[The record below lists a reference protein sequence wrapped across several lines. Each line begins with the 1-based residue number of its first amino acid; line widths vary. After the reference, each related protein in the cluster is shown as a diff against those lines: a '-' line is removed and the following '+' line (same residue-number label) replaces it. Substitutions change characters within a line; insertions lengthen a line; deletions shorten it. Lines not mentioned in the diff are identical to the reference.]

1 MKVKAKMNSFT
12 VPLWYRIFYGLQLI
26 SVFGLLNLLIKPIR
40 GSYLFVDIWVHGN
53 FILSILVFL
62 LWCSASVAWVTGVV
76 LAYAA
81 LRLYEILIYQFNV
94 IFFGKL
100 RAKKKGQDNA
110 LLDPVRSVLSLLL
123 NYIEVIFWFALFYLH
138 FSSSF
143 RGGATK
149 LASHSQA
156 FGFSLS
162 RMTFSGIVEIV
173 PNDCM
178 GYILLHSH
186 ATIGLFMTVFV
197 VGWAIS
203 VLFED

>member
-1 MKVKAKMNSFT
+1 M
-12 VPLWYRIFYGLQLI
+12 
-26 SVFGLLNLLIKPIR
+26 
-40 GSYLFVDIWVHGN
+40 
-53 FILSILVFL
+53 
-62 LWCSASVAWVTGVV
+62 
-76 LAYAA
+76 
-81 LRLYEILIYQFNV
+81 
-94 IFFGKL
+94 FGKR
-100 RAKKKGQDNA
+100 RAKGKGQDTA

-143 RGGATK
+143 RSGATE

-162 RMTFSGIVEIV
+162 RMTFSGIVDIV
-173 PNDCM
+173 PNDSL